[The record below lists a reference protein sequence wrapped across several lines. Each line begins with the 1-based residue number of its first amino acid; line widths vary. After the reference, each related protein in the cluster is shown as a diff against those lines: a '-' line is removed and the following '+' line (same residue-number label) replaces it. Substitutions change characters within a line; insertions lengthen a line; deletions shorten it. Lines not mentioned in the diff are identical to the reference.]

1 MYLFPIR
8 VYSDDRQCAY
18 KLQDMND
25 ISWGYDEPT
34 QETNLNSCLH
44 AHIQVMSQVPAVALR
59 KPFIVER

>member
-1 MYLFPIR
+1 
-8 VYSDDRQCAY
+8 
-18 KLQDMND
+18 MND